1 MAPNVGLNATQL
13 HDELLASMVDGARHD
28 ADVCPFCQGD
38 AAAKSLASG
47 PSGDLP
53 SGAAPI
59 TTDPTTEGGTHPM
72 SDTAQTISQETHE
85 ALLAKAVADATVTTE
100 QALERKTIEASELS
114 IKHDELAAKVST
126 LTEDNARL
134 NKELDEAQVKLR
146 TVTDENAALK
156 NDIAAKDEAARLS
169 EVASKRADQVKN
181 LQLFP
186 EDYIGEKAS
195 AWAALSDEDWS
206 ERLDEWAK
214 ARPATAG
221 DSKTT
226 ETASAMT
233 GSSGDLTKDVD
244 TASDN
249 KPPVRRSVLGLS

>member
-1 MAPNVGLNATQL
+1 MARNVGLNAAQL
-13 HDELLASMVDGARHD
+13 HDELLDQMVEGARHD

-47 PSGDLP
+47 PSGDSP

-59 TTDPTTEGGTHPM
+59 KTDPTTEGGTHPM
-72 SDTAQTISQETHE
+72 SDSATISQETHE
-85 ALLAKAVADATVTTE
+85 ALLAKAVADATTTTE

-114 IKHDELAAKVST
+114 IKHDELAAKVT
-126 LTEDNARL
+126 ALTEDNARL
-134 NKELDEAQVKLR
+134 NKELDDAQVKLR
-146 TVTDENAALK
+146 AATDEVATLK
-156 NDIAAKDEAARLS
+156 SDLEAKDEAARLA
-169 EVASKRADQVKN
+169 EVASKRSEQVKN

-233 GSSGDLTKDVD
+233 GTSGELTKDVD
-244 TASDN
+244 TASDD
-249 KPPVRRSVLGLS
+249 KPPARRTVLGLS